1 MLDLLSAQRSKISS
15 LRELREQKDVLMA
28 QVYAS
33 PAGVRTQLLEANGML
48 LHVTLSDQV
57 SSINPDELL
66 LLVHGGLFMSGS
78 PEASAHLAAKLCDE
92 LRVPVVTPKL
102 RLAPEHR

>member
-1 MLDLLSAQRSKISS
+1 MERLSQRSKISS

-78 PEASAHLAAKLCDE
+78 PEVRSFSRLSCSRAQLKDQRSRT
-92 LRVPVVTPKL
+92 RVPL
-102 RLAPEHR
+102 